1 MRDTSALE
9 GGVRRYMGDAASW
22 LDAAEDELLILE
34 EDLTAEYSNSG
45 GPAEN
50 ELRLK
55 NVLEAL
61 DQLFEGA
68 KTYALPELTRLSGLS
83 VQLTRGVMR
92 DGALDFDL
100 TRLTALLLSIDG
112 LRDVM
117 EGLEGEGT
125 EAPAPR
131 EAVDAITDA
140 LKE

>member
-1 MRDTSALE
+1 
-9 GGVRRYMGDAASW
+9 MGDAASW

-55 NVLEAL
+55 NVLDAL
-61 DQLFEGA
+61 AQLYEGA
-68 KTYALPELTRLSGLS
+68 KTYELPQLTLLAGLS

-92 DGALDFDL
+92 DGTLEFDL
-100 TRLTALLLSIDG
+100 SRLTALLLSIDG

-117 EGLEGEGT
+117 EGLEEEGV
-125 EAPAPR
+125 EATAPD
-131 EAVDAITDA
+131 EALEAIKEA
-140 LKE
+140 LK

>member
-61 DQLFEGA
+61 AQLNQGA
-68 KTYALPELTRLSGLS
+68 KAYELPEMTRLSDMA

-92 DGALDFDL
+92 EGALDFDL
-100 TRLTALLLSIDG
+100 ARLTALLLTIDC
-112 LRDVM
+112 LRDVLD
-117 EGLEGEGT
+117 GLEGEGS
-125 EAPAPR
+125 EAPAHE
-131 EAVDAITDA
+131 EAIRH
-140 LKE
+140 